1 MKQLQTISLNGGN
14 NPTASYPDVTASL
27 GDFLSH
33 FTHRKLF
40 WNSSSW
46 QQNYR
51 KPALTFPRSLHFAT
65 SFPSPFLGLFYSLLS
80 PCSGFHCGFFGAC
93 EVLHAKPGAAP
104 RLSLCR
110 VGAPQSHAHTHILH
124 NLKPNSTLRLFSP
137 LQFSSQLFSFLFL
150 PRSLCLCWRRSLRC
164 HPAPLCSQHFTRSVI
179 LNILRKVFCHFKQEN
194 IKKLIIFLG
203 EEAKFWHPG
212 ELSWPSPPY
221 FVSPSLVLCWIK
233 YLEGEKEK
241 TSPLVHP

>member
-80 PCSGFHCGFFGAC
+80 PCSGFHCGFFCAC

-104 RLSLCR
+104 KLSLCR
-110 VGAPQSHAHTHILH
+110 VGAPQSHAHTS
-124 NLKPNSTLRLFSP
+124 STTWSQTQLSDYFLLSSSP
-137 LQFSSQLFSFLFL
+137 ANSFLFYFCPDHCVCAGGGACGAIQHL
-150 PRSLCLCWRRSLRC
+150 CVHSISL
-164 HPAPLCSQHFTRSVI
+164 
-179 LNILRKVFCHFKQEN
+179 
-194 IKKLIIFLG
+194 G
-203 EEAKFWHPG
+203 
-212 ELSWPSPPY
+212 LS
-221 FVSPSLVLCWIK
+221 F
-233 YLEGEKEK
+233 
-241 TSPLVHP
+241 

>member
-1 MKQLQTISLNGGN
+1 MVETIQLHLTPMWQHLLGTSCHTSPTENYSEIALPDSRITENQLWHFPGLFTSLL
-14 NPTASYPDVTASL
+14 PFLLPFWDYFTASSHRVQDFTV
-27 GDFLSH
+27 DFLVPVRSCMQSQEQPQGCH
-33 FTHRKLF
+33 SAGWEHHKATHTLT
-40 WNSSSW
+40 SSTTWS
-46 QQNYR
+46 Q
-51 KPALTFPRSLHFAT
+51 
-65 SFPSPFLGLFYSLLS
+65 
-80 PCSGFHCGFFGAC
+80 
-93 EVLHAKPGAAP
+93 
-104 RLSLCR
+104 
-110 VGAPQSHAHTHILH
+110 
-124 NLKPNSTLRLFSP
+124 NSTLRLFSP

-164 HPAPLCSQHFTRSVI
+164 HPAPLCSQHFTRSVV